1 MFDKKTLL
9 NHINNNSNHNVMTQ
23 AGVKTGF
30 SMQQQV
36 QVKQELEEEKYEVIE
51 EAYYDQ

>member
-23 AGVKTGF
+23 AGINTGF
-30 SMQQQV
+30 GLQKQV
-36 QVKQELEEEKYEVIE
+36 QVKQEPEEEKYEVIE